1 MQSQEE
7 QQERNPCR
15 RGSFPTCDKTT
26 AKLSSSADESKAPS
40 LGDLAAGRERIQVS
54 VPTLVGELSLGA
66 RAQVEKQF
74 NELSA
79 Y

>member
-26 AKLSSSADESKAPS
+26 ARLSSSADEWKALS
-40 LGDLAAGRERIQVS
+40 LGDSATGRQRIHFS
-54 VPTLVGELSLGA
+54 VPTLVGELSLEA
-66 RAQVEKQF
+66 RAQVE
-74 NELSA
+74 NLSSDLTR
-79 Y
+79 

>member
-26 AKLSSSADESKAPS
+26 AELSSSAEESKALS
-40 LGDLAAGRERIQVS
+40 LEDSATGRQRIHFP
-54 VPTLVGELSLGA
+54 VPTLIEELSLEA
-66 RAQVEKQF
+66 RAQVENSF
-74 NELSA
+74 SDLTR
-79 Y
+79 